1 MNNIDVRV
9 ETITPEIAKTYL
21 TRNVNNRKPSNKTV
35 SIYAREMK
43 MGKWQLTHQGLAFD
57 ENGDLLDGQHRLWA
71 VVEADVPVQMIVS
84 RITDR

>member
-35 SIYAREMK
+35 SIYAREIK
-43 MGKWQLTHQGLAFD
+43 MTDPNYTHAVMS
-57 ENGDLLDGQHRLWA
+57 DLRGSL
-71 VVEADVPVQMIVS
+71 VSEAK
-84 RITDR
+84 